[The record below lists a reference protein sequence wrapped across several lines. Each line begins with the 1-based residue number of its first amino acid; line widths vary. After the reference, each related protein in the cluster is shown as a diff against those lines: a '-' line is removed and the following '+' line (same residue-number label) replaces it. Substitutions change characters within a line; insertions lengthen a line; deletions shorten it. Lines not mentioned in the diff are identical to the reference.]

1 MIIGYGAIAVCV
13 VLFFVITRSQYPLD
27 TAVKYGALLPSRVKR
42 GEYWRLLASGFLHVQ
57 IWHLLMNMYSLYSL
71 SSLERV
77 FGHGLFA
84 LILLASILLGSV
96 LSVWLGDENTIT
108 IGISGGL
115 YGLFAAYLVLLF
127 KAGLL
132 QDQAVM
138 FSVLRTLVVNLAIN
152 FMPNVSRLGHAGG
165 FIAGFVI
172 AMIML

>member
-71 SSLERV
+71 SSLEGV